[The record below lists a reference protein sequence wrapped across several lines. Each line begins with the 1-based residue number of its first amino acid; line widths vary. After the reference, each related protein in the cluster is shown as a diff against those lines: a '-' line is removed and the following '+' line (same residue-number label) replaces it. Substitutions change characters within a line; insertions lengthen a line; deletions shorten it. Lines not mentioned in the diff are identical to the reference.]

1 MYLLER
7 PVAGW
12 LPFIRRP
19 HARSQNISWK
29 GCCTCARLR
38 CPFASLS
45 PRARNGI
52 PAQSQWALR
61 SRTCDTCALSGPVR
75 LSRSVLL
82 HEGVLTGGHVHD
94 GQSTRGA
101 ARGFGTRYLEFHQ
114 PVQSTFVLGAT
125 AVPAALAPKPNAR
138 TFSGLLYSFP
148 SSSGTSR
155 IASDAQEGGIFSR
168 RDPWWEGRLRPSDSS
183 ECRKLAGGLCEAQT
197 QMRAAYHAAR
207 PRASRRAGKS
217 VWLPRCRPQGNCVP
231 AWQASVGPPW
241 CRDPDMRTEG
251 YRPRIELP

>member
-1 MYLLER
+1 MARSGFCGGTSSQINMYLLER

-82 HEGVLTGGHVHD
+82 YEGVLTSSHAHD

-101 ARGFGTRYLEFHQ
+101 ARGFGTRHLEFHQ
-114 PVQSTFVLGAT
+114 PLQSTFVLGAT

-148 SSSGTSR
+148 PSSGTSWL
-155 IASDAQEGGIFSR
+155 ASDAQEGGIFFKTGSLV
-168 RDPWWEGRLRPSDSS
+168 GR
-183 ECRKLAGGLCEAQT
+183 T
-197 QMRAAYHAAR
+197 IAAF
-207 PRASRRAGKS
+207 G
-217 VWLPRCRPQGNCVP
+217 
-231 AWQASVGPPW
+231 
-241 CRDPDMRTEG
+241 
-251 YRPRIELP
+251 